1 MFRIYLGFGALDLE
15 FNFLKVL
22 YKLKCPIYNKGQF
35 KLKDN
40 NMEKDKNIKDIEDI
54 NVFEQS
60 QYLNFMVKK
69 AEKIVTAIYL
79 VTNLFPSNDPMKQ
92 ILRKKSVFLLSE
104 INHMRQIFDSTE
116 VRPLLNLDRSISSII
131 SLLNVS
137 KDSRLISEMNHSI
150 LEKEIKNLAN
160 IYVNDNKI
168 TKSEILFNSDFFETN
183 KKSLLPYQGPI
194 NDSQYEQKKERQN
207 VGIKMSFRKND
218 YKMSFNNKTSKKK
231 IIKRKTGPKQ
241 LETKEKR
248 RDLIKSL
255 VKSNK
260 FITIKDATK
269 LMPDYSEKTI
279 QRELNLMV
287 NEGSIRREGTRRWSK
302 YYQI

>member
-1 MFRIYLGFGALDLE
+1 
-15 FNFLKVL
+15 
-22 YKLKCPIYNKGQF
+22 
-35 KLKDN
+35 
-40 NMEKDKNIKDIEDI
+40 MEKDKNIKDIEDI

-79 VTNLFPSNDPMKQ
+79 VTNLFPQNEPMKQ
-92 ILRKKSVFLLSE
+92 VLRKKSVFLLSE
-104 INHMRQIFDSTE
+104 INHIRQIFDSTE
-116 VRPLLNLDRSISSII
+116 VRPLLNLDISISSII

-137 KDSRLISEMNHSI
+137 KDSRLISEMNYSI

-160 IYVNDNKI
+160 VYINDNKT

-183 KKSLLPYQGPI
+183 KKHLLPYQALTNESQ
-194 NDSQYEQKKERQN
+194 NDKMDNSSSLNLSADKQEQ
-207 VGIKMSFRKND
+207 KMSFRKND
-218 YKMSFNNKTSKKK
+218 YKMSFRQNRFVEGK
-231 IIKRKTGPKQ
+231 IIKRKTGLKQ

-255 VKSNK
+255 IKANK
-260 FITIKDATK
+260 FITIKDAAK
-269 LMPDYSEKTI
+269 LMPNYSEKTI

-302 YYQI
+302 YYQTQNITK

>member
-1 MFRIYLGFGALDLE
+1 
-15 FNFLKVL
+15 
-22 YKLKCPIYNKGQF
+22 
-35 KLKDN
+35 
-40 NMEKDKNIKDIEDI
+40 MEKDKNIRDIEDI

-69 AEKIVTAIYL
+69 TEKIVTAIYL

-104 INHMRQIFDSTE
+104 INHISQIFDSTE
-116 VRPLLNLDRSISSII
+116 VRPLLNLDISISSII

-137 KDSRLISEMNHSI
+137 KDSRLISEMNYSI

-160 IYVNDNKI
+160 VYINDNKT

-183 KKSLLPYQGPI
+183 KKHLLPYQ
-194 NDSQYEQKKERQN
+194 DLTTESQNEKRESGLNLNLSTGKQEQ
-207 VGIKMSFRKND
+207 KMSFRKND
-218 YKMSFNNKTSKKK
+218 SKMSFRQNKSIEEK

-255 VKSNK
+255 IKGNK
-260 FITIKDATK
+260 FITIKDAAK

-287 NEGSIRREGTRRWSK
+287 NEGSVRREGTRRWSK
-302 YYQI
+302 YYQMQNIAK